1 MPTIN
6 ILENLMHTTF
16 IPTEMPSKNPQH
28 LQAVATTQGPRAG
41 GSLVL
46 WAFRFT
52 IALVYSFSFFAIRI
66 MGNFKKQTDTSG
78 EDEGGGKLGKK

>member
-1 MPTIN
+1 MPTVN
-6 ILENLMHTTF
+6 ILDNLMHTTF

-28 LQAVATTQGPRAG
+28 LQAVPTTQGPRAG

-52 IALVYSFSFFAIRI
+52 VALVYSFSFFAIRI

>member
-1 MPTIN
+1 
-6 ILENLMHTTF
+6 MHTTF